1 MCTAATYKT
10 KRFLFWKNTGL
21 RIFLR
26 RSDYDHSKELS
37 VFFPACRYKTNALC
51 DHRHGSCSRGYPL
64 YYDAINEKGVGMA
77 GLNFVGNAAYANVK
91 PDVTNVAQFEF
102 IPWILSQC
110 ASVAEVRTLLS
121 HMNLWSILHSAN
133 SFLWRSFTGSSLM
146 KLHLLQ

>member
-1 MCTAATYKT
+1 MCTAATLKQ
-10 KRFLFWKNTGL
+10 KILFWKNTGL

-37 VFFPACRYKTNALC
+37 VSF
-51 DHRHGSCSRGYPL
+51 RHAGTKQTHYAIIGMAHVAGGYPL

-102 IPWILSQC
+102 IPW
-110 ASVAEVRTLLS
+110 
-121 HMNLWSILHSAN
+121 NLKPVC
-133 SFLWRSFTGSSLM
+133 FCRGSSHTSFPHESGQYSIQRTVSSGAASLD
-146 KLHLLQ
+146 HL